1 MKASL
6 KKDIESVLEQIDS
19 IISDNTIPR
28 NIRNSMDDARKKIM
42 SSKDDRELE
51 VSLAQAIYTL
61 DEALNDINLPF
72 HARPDIM
79 GVISDLEAL
88 KEKIK

>member
-6 KKDIESVLEQIDS
+6 KKEVDKVLSSMDS
-19 IISDNTIPR
+19 IVEDNTIPR
-28 NIRNSMDDARKKIM
+28 NIRSSITQAREKIA
-42 SSKDDRELE
+42 SSKDERELE
-51 VSLAQAIYTL
+51 VNLAQAIYIL